1 MAIIEQLKFRLRML
15 HIWCDFLVVFEG
27 ETHFIQKK
35 STLENR
41 IVLVIS
47 GSTNQLPNVASDDQ
61 GESVVDG
68 LENVF
73 L

>member
-1 MAIIEQLKFRLRML
+1 MAIEEQLKFRLRML
-15 HIWCDFLVVFEG
+15 HIRYDFLVVFEG
-27 ETHFIQKK
+27 ETHCMQKK

-47 GSTNQLPNVASDDQ
+47 GSTNELPNVASDDQ

-68 LENVF
+68 LENIF

>member
-1 MAIIEQLKFRLRML
+1 M
-15 HIWCDFLVVFEG
+15 
-27 ETHFIQKK
+27 QKK

-47 GSTNQLPNVASDDQ
+47 GSTNELPNVASDDQ

-68 LENVF
+68 LENIF